1 MKGRNI
7 FTFFQPQIIPMMM
20 PGLFTLFSCQVVSNS
35 IAPDCSTTGSSVIH
49 YLLELA
55 QIHVHWVRY
64 TLYFILRCP
73 LLLLTS
79 IFPNSSVFSNE
90 STLSNRWPKIRASAS
105 ASVLPINIQVWFPLG
120 LTGLISLHFKG
131 LSRVFSST
139 TIQNHQFLS
148 TQPSLWTNSHIHPY
162 MITVETIALTIQIF
176 AGKMM
181 SLLFNLLSRFL
192 TAFFPMNKSLLIS
205 WL

>member
-7 FTFFQPQIIPMMM
+7 FTFIQPQIIPMMM
-20 PGLFTLFSCQVVSNS
+20 PGLFTLFSCQVVSNPMT
-35 IAPDCSTTGSSVIH
+35 PDCSTTGSSVAH
-49 YLLELA
+49 CLLELA

-79 IFPNSSVFSNE
+79 VFPNSSVFSNE

-131 LSRVFSST
+131 LSRISSMRQALRPGALGRPRGSGWRGWWEGGSGWGT
-139 TIQNHQFLS
+139 HVNPWLFHFNVWQN
-148 TQPSLWTNSHIHPY
+148 SL
-162 MITVETIALTIQIF
+162 QI
-176 AGKMM
+176 
-181 SLLFNLLSRFL
+181 
-192 TAFFPMNKSLLIS
+192 NK
-205 WL
+205 